1 MSKAIVVMQDFQLD
15 KQAINRGFSRA
26 AKTYDEASILPQEI
40 NRRSMER
47 LSYIK
52 FDPAL
57 VVDIGSGTG
66 FAIPL
71 LQQRFQKADI
81 VALDCVFDILAHNT
95 SPELKLCA
103 DAEHLP
109 MAPNSVDM
117 IFANFTLPY
126 LNDLP
131 RVFKEWSRVLKP
143 DGLLMFTTLG
153 PDSLIELRSSW
164 AQVDNHLRTHAF
176 YDLHDIGDML
186 LKAGFKDPV
195 LDVER
200 ITLTY
205 KTMDHLCR
213 DLKAQGAMNVLKE
226 RYRGLTTQS
235 QIQRVKEAYEVFRE
249 DGVLPATF
257 EVTYAHAWG
266 ADLVSG
272 VDAGGEV
279 RIPISHLKRG

>member
-1 MSKAIVVMQDFQLD
+1 MVMQDFQLD
-15 KQAINRGFSRA
+15 RQAISRGFSRA
-26 AKTYDEASILPQEI
+26 AKTYDKASILPQEI

-57 VVDIGSGTG
+57 ILDIGSGTG
-66 FAIPL
+66 FALPL
-71 LQQRFQKADI
+71 LQERFKQAEI
-81 VALDCVFDILAHNT
+81 IALDCVPEILECNT
-95 SPELKLCA
+95 FPGLKLCA
-103 DAEHLP
+103 DGENLP
-109 MAPNSVDM
+109 MAANSVDM

-164 AQVDNHLRTHAF
+164 AQVDDHLRTHAF
-176 YDLHDIGDML
+176 YDLHDIGDMM

-205 KTMDHLCR
+205 QTLEHLCR
-213 DLKAQGAMNVLKE
+213 DLKAQGAMNVLKD

-249 DGVLPATF
+249 EGVLPATF

-272 VDAGGEV
+272 VDASGEV
-279 RIPISHLKRG
+279 RIPVSHLKRG